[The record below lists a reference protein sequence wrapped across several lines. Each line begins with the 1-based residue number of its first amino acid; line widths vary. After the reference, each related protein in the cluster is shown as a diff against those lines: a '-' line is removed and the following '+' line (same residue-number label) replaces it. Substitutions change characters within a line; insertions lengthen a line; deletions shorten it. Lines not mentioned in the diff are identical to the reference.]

1 MPKYTKL
8 PVMICMDTG
17 MAWNY
22 PEENWK
28 SIYYPQSP
36 TTRPNLTKI
45 YITQETQANAYFC
58 L

>member
-8 PVMICMDTG
+8 PATICMDTG
-17 MAWNY
+17 MNWNY

-28 SIYYPQSP
+28 NIYYPQSP
-36 TTRPNLTKI
+36 TARSRLTKT
-45 YITQETQANAYFC
+45 YITQETQANACYC